1 MKIITNISDIVM
13 FRLDNTY
20 QKIAEMLQEVS
31 IEAKNKELD
40 LVVLEKK
47 KMELEWELQEIER
60 KIVEYT
66 LKGTT

>member
-1 MKIITNISDIVM
+1 M